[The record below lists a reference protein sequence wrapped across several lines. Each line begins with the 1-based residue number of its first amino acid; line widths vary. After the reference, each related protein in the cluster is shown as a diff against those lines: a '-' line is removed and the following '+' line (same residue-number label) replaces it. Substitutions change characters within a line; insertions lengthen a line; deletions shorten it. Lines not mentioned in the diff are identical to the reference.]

1 MISVQSVSLQPR
13 LFQHVPEATLREHM
27 NIWTKT
33 KFIYLEVLSESMP
46 NVKLIISFEHLIQS
60 TKC

>member
-13 LFQHVPEATLREHM
+13 LFQHVPEATPREHM

-33 KFIYLEVLSESMP
+33 KFICLEILSESMP
-46 NVKLIISFEHLIQS
+46 NMKLII
-60 TKC
+60 